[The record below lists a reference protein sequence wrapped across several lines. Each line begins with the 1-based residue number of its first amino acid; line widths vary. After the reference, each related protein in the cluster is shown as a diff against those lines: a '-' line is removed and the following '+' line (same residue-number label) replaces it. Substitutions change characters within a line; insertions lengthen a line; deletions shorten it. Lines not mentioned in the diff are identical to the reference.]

1 MDMRGSQ
8 HWKIVLRRWCPPHC
22 TTRYMHTTLNR
33 QVAAIFI
40 LNDFD
45 WMSLTCQL
53 LFGNGT
59 NLIPLA
65 QELSD
70 ILVAIGRYSALERQY
85 TTARLRP
92 LMEVWEQYDTA
103 TGSNASFVAWLPS
116 FYDSILLQFRQ
127 ESRWYGCLL

>member
-1 MDMRGSQ
+1 
-8 HWKIVLRRWCPPHC
+8 
-22 TTRYMHTTLNR
+22 MHTTLNR